1 MTTLT
6 IMDPKTEKTFTA
18 EAISREAYLAKRAE
32 WKASYAKL
40 SKDIRETKLE
50 IKAAQRS
57 GDYGSVSGLTMTRE
71 ILRDYANAALEERRI
86 MKLVAQASY
95 QHMQQEDRLAA

>member
-6 IMDPKTEKTFTA
+6 ITDPKTEKTFTA
-18 EAISREAYLAKRAE
+18 EAISREEYLAKRAA

-50 IKAAQRS
+50 IKAAQRANEH
-57 GDYGSVSGLTMTRE
+57 DKISGLTMTRE

-95 QHMQQEDRLAA
+95 EHMKQEERLAA